1 MMEKL
6 AFLKSVRF
14 WKIAIAF
21 GVQLLVVHGSL
32 SADIANAIS
41 GILGASVVINT
52 ADRYSK

>member
-1 MMEKL
+1 MEKL

-32 SADIANAIS
+32 SADMANAIS